1 MGGILMGITGLLMAV
16 ICPVV
21 FIILT
26 PDQAVRDLAAQ
37 VLRIGLIAEP
47 LFGVSI
53 VAAGALRGTGD
64 TFVPSLMNLGSIW
77 IVRIGLALLLVKLLG
92 LHGMWIA
99 MAAELCVRG
108 LLMLYRQKTSRFY
121 RGDIGKT
128 GHVADL

>member
-1 MGGILMGITGLLMAV
+1 MAL

-21 FIILT
+21 FMLLT
-26 PDQAVRDLAAQ
+26 PDQQVKELAAQ
-37 VLRIGLIAEP
+37 VLRIGLISEP

-53 VAAGALRGTGD
+53 AAAGALRGTGD
-64 TFVPSLMNLGSIW
+64 TLVPSLMNMGSIW
-77 IVRIGLALLLVKLLG
+77 VVRIGLALILVKLLG

-121 RGDIGKT
+121 HGDGQQNPRGFI
-128 GHVADL
+128 